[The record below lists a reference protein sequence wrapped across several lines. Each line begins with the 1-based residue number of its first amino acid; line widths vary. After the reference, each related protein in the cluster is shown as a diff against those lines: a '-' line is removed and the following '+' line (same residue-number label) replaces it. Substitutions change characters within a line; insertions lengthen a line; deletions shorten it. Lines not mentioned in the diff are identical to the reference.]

1 MYFERKRGEGKCSSA
16 KMFQR
21 GCNKIE
27 ALVDPC
33 REKLESTTCRT
44 TQGCAPLSRPN
55 PASTRDFAGR
65 RPSPPYIWN
74 RVITRPSIDL
84 VKSKVI
90 PRISMEM
97 SQTSSFTCLTNP
109 LHHFENDSSLGIIIS
124 FFDGIRAYRSIS
136 V

>member
-1 MYFERKRGEGKCSSA
+1 MSNDSRLRAVIPA
-16 KMFQR
+16 KSR
-21 GCNKIE
+21 
-27 ALVDPC
+27 VDAGFCGASPLSTIY
-33 REKLESTTCRT
+33 LESRNN
-44 TQGCAPLSRPN
+44 AAAL
-55 PASTRDFAGR
+55 
-65 RPSPPYIWN
+65 
-74 RVITRPSIDL
+74 PSIDL